1 MSAPPRAHPP
11 QEGVEGWVMELQ
23 DQEVGMMIHSSATLQ
38 STLVAGRR
46 VRKVGVIWS
55 YDSPIRRL
63 ATTREERGKRGLK
76 IRGWCCYALQMP
88 FLAFMRR
95 ERRR

>member
-11 QEGVEGWVMELQ
+11 QEGMEGWVMELQ

-38 STLVAGRR
+38 STLVASRR

-63 ATTREERGKRGLK
+63 ATPREGERGKESLE
-76 IRGWCCYALQMP
+76 IRG
-88 FLAFMRR
+88 
-95 ERRR
+95 

>member
-11 QEGVEGWVMELQ
+11 QEGMEGWVMELQ

-38 STLVAGRR
+38 STLVASRR

-63 ATTREERGKRGLK
+63 ATTSPSSALPSIREAGAAG
-76 IRGWCCYALQMP
+76 
-88 FLAFMRR
+88 
-95 ERRR
+95 RRR

>member
-1 MSAPPRAHPP
+1 
-11 QEGVEGWVMELQ
+11 MELQ
-23 DQEVGMMIHSSATLQ
+23 DHEVGMVIPSSAPLQ

-63 ATTREERGKRGLK
+63 ATTRGEERGKESLE
-76 IRGWCCYALQMP
+76 IRG
-88 FLAFMRR
+88 
-95 ERRR
+95 

>member
-11 QEGVEGWVMELQ
+11 QEGMEGWVMELQ

-63 ATTREERGKRGLK
+63 ATTRGGERGKESLESLRVEPPVRG
-76 IRGWCCYALQMP
+76 RALNS
-88 FLAFMRR
+88 FELS
-95 ERRR
+95 

>member
-11 QEGVEGWVMELQ
+11 QEGMEGWVMELQ

-46 VRKVGVIWS
+46 AGKVGVIWS

-63 ATTREERGKRGLK
+63 ATTRGGERG
-76 IRGWCCYALQMP
+76 
-88 FLAFMRR
+88 R
-95 ERRR
+95 ERVWRSGDDVVKPYECPS

>member
-11 QEGVEGWVMELQ
+11 QEGMEGWVMELQ
-23 DQEVGMMIHSSATLQ
+23 DQEVGMKIHSSATLQ

-55 YDSPIRRL
+55 YGSPTRQL
-63 ATTREERGKRGLK
+63 ATTRGGGRRTESLE
-76 IRGWCCYALQMP
+76 IRG
-88 FLAFMRR
+88 
-95 ERRR
+95 